1 MTGFHDVLFPLDIS
15 RGSRGGPQW
24 STRVLT
30 TAAGHENRNAEWSY
44 SRGRWN
50 VAFGVR
56 TDTDLDALIAF
67 FMARQGKAYAFRFRD
82 PLDHTVTLQALQTN
96 PSTGL
101 VQCAKLYT
109 SGGVTHVRW
118 ITLPVSGSVTGLPGG
133 ASVNYLTGV
142 VTGASAGTVVSFK
155 FDCKC
160 RFDTDFLDGSGI
172 REGMGAYDDIAV
184 IEVR

>member
-1 MTGFHDVLFPLDIS
+1 MAGFHDVTFPLDIS

-24 STRVLT
+24 STRVLS
-30 TAAGHENRNAEWSY
+30 TAGGHEMRNAEWSY

-56 TDTDLDALIAF
+56 SDTDLDNLISF
-67 FMARQGKAYAFRFRD
+67 FMARQGRAYSFRFRD

-96 PSTGL
+96 PATGL
-101 VQCAKLYT
+101 VQLAKLYT
-109 SGGVTHVRW
+109 SGSTTHVRW
-118 ITLPVSGSVTGLPGG
+118 VTLPVSGTVTGLPGG

-155 FDCKC
+155 YDTKA
-160 RFDTDFLDGSGI
+160 RFDTDFLDGAGY
-172 REGMGAYDDIAV
+172 REGMAAFDDIAV